1 MTMAR
6 KITEIKHHLN
16 KPTERYE
23 CDLVRSGPGHMVL
36 RYVSDREFSSVR
48 LGITFPPGCI
58 TIALYWEARP
68 YVFWGI
74 FSPEKELLGY
84 LVHICRDVSISDG
97 EVSYLDM
104 LLDLWF
110 FPDGRHVVLDMYEV
124 EECLEKGIL
133 NEKDRQY
140 IEESREVSVAEFV
153 ADAQKLNELAD
164 ALDISVR
171 PK

>member
-48 LGITFPPGCI
+48 LGITFPP
-58 TIALYWEARP
+58 
-68 YVFWGI
+68 
-74 FSPEKELLGY
+74 ELLGY

-110 FPDGRHVVLDMYEV
+110 FPDGRHVVLDMDEV

-133 NEKDRQY
+133 NEEDMQY

-164 ALDISVR
+164 ALDISVQ